1 MYQRPEIVSN
11 MPPLNIIII
20 GLYKYHTTTP
30 RPLVLEDPPDHTT
43 DKYIPNIG
51 TQEEYSTSNGSIPLI
66 LFISHRFWHYSD
78 LSLRRYNLKFHQSLI
93 L

>member
-11 MPPLNIIII
+11 MPRLNIIII

-51 TQEEYSTSNGSIPLI
+51 TQDEYSTSNGSIIHSFDIIYFTSFLA
-66 LFISHRFWHYSD
+66 LF
-78 LSLRRYNLKFHQSLI
+78 
-93 L
+93 

>member
-1 MYQRPEIVSN
+1 

-51 TQEEYSTSNGSIPLI
+51 TLYIQRQHTFDIIYFTSFLA
-66 LFISHRFWHYSD
+66 LF
-78 LSLRRYNLKFHQSLI
+78 
-93 L
+93 